1 MAPSRET
8 TIAAV
13 AAGTAV
19 AGIIAYGVYH
29 REKTRELAAAA
40 SSTISATASA
50 AANRTSTAFKSAQS
64 AATSSAS
71 AVATSASATW
81 DSLASK
87 LRLRRL
93 KRVKSFPIVTDDED
107 VTATVDQTS
116 KAAKKAA
123 KKVAQQPQSAG
134 VPVAVMAK

>member
-87 LRLRRL
+87 LRL